1 MFQRHQYV
9 VHGVSVCI
17 LDTRQPRCLGSATV
31 LKDADRKCVFKTFWG
46 LSCCIEKV
54 NLYFRCSTNLDLIKL
69 SRTGWRAMTEH
80 IPSFISPRNPNRCL
94 ATRWFPCTE
103 TLSRFTLR
111 LYTTSSTVFV
121 LAQLCFGCFS
131 LSRVCEFHFRVCW
144 V

>member
-94 ATRWFPCTE
+94 ATRCFLVLRPCRG
-103 TLSRFTLR
+103 LHWD
-111 LYTTSSTVFV
+111 STQHPQQCLFW
-121 LAQLCFGCFS
+121 AQLCFGCFS